1 VSLASPQVAAD
12 DLTSCRTCPAVHETR
27 RGTLGEG
34 SQSPRMPAAF
44 RRLRLAA
51 VYLAVVRLALAAA
64 A

>member
-1 VSLASPQVAAD
+1 
-12 DLTSCRTCPAVHETR
+12 
-27 RGTLGEG
+27 
-34 SQSPRMPAAF
+34 MPAAF